1 MATDSTPFVSPVHA
15 RERANAIAGTPL
27 SSAEALFGIR
37 VTASAP
43 GRLTGT
49 SVLPGPDITGP
60 ATPLGYVGALLDLCA
75 GRSVRTTLEENF
87 GCRTANLRI
96 DAAGEFPEAGQ
107 AVEAHAEALE
117 SFAGTVLAGVRLT
130 DPAGAVI
137 ARCTGRFAIV
147 PEQPEQPAAKTTSD
161 AVLTRL
167 LCEIDEARDP
177 REIKLALSPELA
189 NQYGIMHGGVQAFL
203 SGAVLRNLASA
214 EAGDGLTALDLTVRY
229 HRPVLVS
236 SPPILV
242 RSAVE
247 RRGRKLSVVST
258 SAIDTAG
265 KPLFTARATFGA
277 GQAGPNAGTRFSTSA
292 ATPSR

>member
-1 MATDSTPFVSPVHA
+1 MATDPTPFVSPVHA
-15 RERANAIAGTPL
+15 RERADAIAATAL
-27 SSAEALFGIR
+27 SPAEALFGIR
-37 VTASAP
+37 VTGSAP
-43 GRLTGT
+43 GRVTG
-49 SVLPGPDITGP
+49 SCVLPGAQITGP

-75 GRSVRTTLEENF
+75 GRSVRTTLGKDF
-87 GCRTANLRI
+87 GCRTASLRI
-96 DAAGEFPEAGQ
+96 DAAGAFPEAGQ
-107 AVEAHAEALE
+107 RVEAHAEALE

-147 PEQPEQPAAKTTSD
+147 PEQPEQRAAETLSD

-167 LCEIDEARDP
+167 LGEIGEARDP

-214 EAGDGLTALDLTVRY
+214 EAGDAPVALDLTVRY
-229 HRPVLVS
+229 HRPVVVS
-236 SPPILV
+236 GPPILV

-247 RRGRKLSVVST
+247 RRGRKLSVVRT
-258 SAIDTAG
+258 SAADTAG

-277 GQAGPNAGTRFSTSA
+277 AQAGPNAGARFSTRA